1 MPEILINHVTQNE
14 RKKIKAL
21 KKGENVERQWKIK
34 WRETYKSESKI
45 SPALTEA
52 RTQRNKE
59 GRERLLFN

>member
-1 MPEILINHVTQNE
+1 MPEILINRVTQNE

-34 WRETYKSESKI
+34 WRETYKSESEI

-59 GRERLLFN
+59 CRERLLFN